1 MNRQDVEKIL
11 AAYVKPIFGF
21 ALKRCKSPQDAEDLS
36 QEIAVSAFRALL
48 ARDDVADVSR
58 FIWTI
63 AHNALSNYYR
73 DTARQAIG
81 VSMDEMAELI
91 ADPKAELEESEDQAA
106 IRKLQ
111 GEIAYLSRMQ
121 RIILIAY
128 YFDGWKQADIARE
141 LGIPLGTVKWHL
153 FEAKKELKRG
163 MNTMREA
170 SQLKFN
176 PIRFSGMAVSG
187 SVGTKPPQDYFQD
200 ALAQNICYCVRE
212 TPKTVNEIADSL
224 GVSPVYVESAAD
236 VLETAGFLR
245 LEKEKYLANFLI
257 TETNTQQLV
266 ALDQVYKRAA
276 ALVAEELYQELT
288 SSGIL
293 EDEGIVCNQKTDHN
307 FLLCS
312 LIPYLATCPGDHP
325 AENHISFE
333 DLATIR
339 PDGSRNIFRAE
350 ILSSQETMPPELAQL
365 ATWSGPMW
373 NEWKGRILW
382 QIDSPWSSRCSWES
396 NQYAQHAQRVLSL
409 YAREEALSKDEYAY
423 LAEHGFVAPQPH
435 QDSPV
440 ETVWQVV
447 VLRDKDIRDRLLAL
461 GNAVKDK
468 HREELEKLKDAWAK
482 ILMEDV
488 PEHLKRVRAYEL
500 QGAFGADGHFLV
512 HCMLYLLQKGKLTL
526 PTEAQKKS
534 VSMLIL
540 PA

>member
-36 QEIAVSAFRALL
+36 QEIAVNAFRALL
-48 ARDDVADVSR
+48 ARDDVADASR

-91 ADPKAELEESEDQAA
+91 ADPRAELEESEDQAA

-121 RIILIAY
+121 RTILIAY
-128 YFDGWKQADIARE
+128 YFDGWKQADIAQE

-176 PIRFSGMAVSG
+176 PIRFSGMSVAG
-187 SVGTKPPQDYFQD
+187 SVGAKPPQEYFRD

-236 VLETAGFLR
+236 VLEAAGFLR
-245 LEKEKYLANFLI
+245 MEKEKYLANFLI
-257 TETNTQQLV
+257 TESSTRQLV

-276 ALVAEELYQELT
+276 TLVAEDLYQSLT

-293 EDEGIVCNQKTDHN
+293 EDEGIVCSQKANSN
-307 FLLCS
+307 FLLWS
-312 LIPYLATCPGDHP
+312 LIPYLATCSGDCP
-325 AENHISFE
+325 AENHISFDE
-333 DLATIR
+333 VATIR
-339 PDGSRNIFRAE
+339 PDGSRNIFHAE
-350 ILSSQETMPPELAQL
+350 ILSNQEALPPEFVRLDN
-365 ATWSGPMW
+365 WSGPMW
-373 NEWKGRILW
+373 NEWKGHILW
-382 QIDSPWSSRCSWES
+382 QIDSQWSTRCSWDGS
-396 NQYAQHAQRVLSL
+396 QYVQHAQRVLSL

-423 LAEHGFVAPQPH
+423 LAEHGFVSPQPH
-435 QDSPV
+435 QDSPT

-447 VLRDKDIRDRLLAL
+447 ILRNKDIRDRLLAL
-461 GNAVKDK
+461 GNAVKNK
-468 HREELEKLKDAWAK
+468 HWVALEEMKTECAK
-482 ILMEDV
+482 ILLEGV
-488 PEHLKRVRAYEL
+488 PEHLKRVRVYEL
-500 QGAFGADGHFLV
+500 QGAFGADGRFLI
-512 HCMLYLLQKGKLTL
+512 HCLLYLLRAGKLAR

-534 VSMLIL
+534 ITTLIL